1 MNLTFL
7 DQSIDSQTKCIHAC
21 KFTSENKIELP
32 KLSSS
37 LTAAFGAGVEF
48 SMIPFSVDI
57 STEHTWNKSMSN
69 KKSTEVTVTLGDENP
84 GDEIVVDLSYDK
96 TYGTIS
102 FLRLGIQTY
111 SGIP

>member
-21 KFTSENKIELP
+21 KFTSENNIQLP

-37 LTAAFGAGVEF
+37 LTQTVGVGVEF
-48 SMIPFSVDI
+48 SMDPFNFDI

-69 KKSTEVTVTLGDENP
+69 KKSTEVTVTLGDEDP

-96 TYGTIS
+96 TYGTIA
-102 FLRLGIQTY
+102 FTTVAGVTKW
-111 SGIP
+111 